1 MMDHSYVTSVMIAM
15 GLVTFGLRA
24 LPFFAAQWLQKH
36 PLVQKLGQFLPLA
49 IMTLLLVHALV
60 GAASE
65 HTRGPWIELIAV
77 ACVVLLQWFSK
88 NALLSILLG
97 TLLYVLLRNFSFF

>member
-1 MMDHSYVTSVMIAM
+1 MDHSYVISVIIAM

-24 LPFFAAQWLQKH
+24 LPFLAAQWLQKH

-60 GAASE
+60 GAAAE
-65 HTRGPWIELIAV
+65 HTGGLWTELIAAV
-77 ACVVLLQWFSK
+77 CVVLLQWFGK

-97 TLLYVLLRNFSFF
+97 TLIYVLLRNFSFF